1 MQRAPRR
8 RRLAP
13 LERWSPTLF
22 VVGGVI
28 VTGFAALGV
37 VAPFTDASSPRVRNV
52 LTIGYVLGF
61 VGLVGLYPAF
71 ADRHPWLA
79 RAGAAS
85 AALVAVGFPLNV
97 IVSLGQLAGLVAGE
111 GPAWVNVFI
120 PLVILGMLVGYLS
133 FGIAS
138 YRTPEYSQTVAF
150 LLVVPAVLFAV
161 VIDGTVTVGLGQWAF
176 VLSSGEALGI
186 IGIGRRIR
194 IERKAG
200 GDPKTTASPTM

>member
-1 MQRAPRR
+1 MAERDSG
-8 RRLAP
+8 LAQ
-13 LERWSPTLF
+13 LERWTPMLF

-28 VTGFAALGV
+28 VIGFAALEA
-37 VAPFTDASSPRVRNV
+37 VAAFTDTSYPRVRNV

-61 VGLVGLYPAF
+61 VGLVGLYPVF

-85 AALVAVGFPLNV
+85 AALGAVGFSLNV

-138 YRTPEYSQTVAF
+138 YRTPEYTQTVAF
-150 LLVVPAVLFAV
+150 FLVVPAVLYAM
-161 VIDGTVTVGLGQWAF
+161 VIVGTLTVGLGRWAF
-176 VLSSGEALGI
+176 VFSSGMALGI
-186 IGIGRRIR
+186 IGVGRRLR
-194 IERKAG
+194 VEREAD
-200 GDPKTTASPTM
+200 GDPKTTASPTT